1 MRYTY
6 IPRGTCSRK
15 IEFDL
20 EKGIIRNLSF
30 TGGCNGNTTGLSKLV
45 EGMPAAEVIQRV
57 KGVRCGMR
65 PTSCPDQMALAL
77 EAALQQEQQS

>member
-1 MRYTY
+1 MNYTY

-15 IEFDL
+15 IEFEL
-20 EKGIIRNLSF
+20 ENGIVKNMRF
-30 TGGCNGNTTGLSKLV
+30 TGGCSGNTMGLSQLV
-45 EGMPAAEVIQRV
+45 EGMPAKDIVARL

-77 EAALQQEQQS
+77 EAALAKEKE